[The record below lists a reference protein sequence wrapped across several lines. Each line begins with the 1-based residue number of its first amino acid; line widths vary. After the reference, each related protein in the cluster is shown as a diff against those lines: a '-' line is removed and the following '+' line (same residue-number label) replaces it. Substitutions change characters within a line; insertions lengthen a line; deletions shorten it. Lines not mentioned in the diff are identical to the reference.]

1 MSDRVALAVFVIAV
15 ASIGLAIGFATLP
28 GPWYESLAKPAF
40 NPPNWMFGPV
50 WTLIY
55 ILIGI
60 AGWRVWRVAVAG
72 RAMRLWV
79 IALVLNYLWSPVFF
93 ALHQIGLALAVILAL
108 LLAIVLFIAAT
119 WRLEPVAAWLF
130 VPYAAWVAFATLL
143 NAAIWRLN

>member
-1 MSDRVALAVFVIAV
+1 
-15 ASIGLAIGFATLP
+15 
-28 GPWYESLAKPAF
+28 
-40 NPPNWMFGPV
+40 MFGPV

-93 ALHQIGLALAVILAL
+93 VLHQIGLALAVILAL

-119 WRLEPVAAWLF
+119 WRREPAVAGCLSLTR
-130 VPYAAWVAFATLL
+130 PG
-143 NAAIWRLN
+143 WRSPLCSTPRSVVN